1 MKIFIFLWLF
11 LQCFQLIY
19 SNPVRSKRNSSNVSI
34 KSNDDRFYCFKHEND
49 NWRSFTEETR
59 PTQLISIPGKNHL
72 CCVAFAISDL
82 TNPKYYV
89 RHSQGKES
97 SFVNDDPKYS
107 NIDSCFKGNEGAL
120 HCCCTKDKCNHA
132 NFALYNYNKI
142 QYSPSAF
149 KGIEIVFFIFSLLF
163 IPLILV
169 IIYIIS
175 RYTCLNKYSDKNQ
188 VELSAMKNIDLR
200 GIIVQPYHSPQ
211 EVDAI
216 ISQITNSKSLNP
228 REPSDFKKVKFRSV
242 TTFSTVDDLTIREPA
257 PIELPPLTSND
268 PCMEMITHMVKYG
281 PKEIKFD
288 PNSLILCY
296 DRALTVLKN
305 EPILQEASLPVAIY
319 GDLHGQYSDLIRF
332 FHLNGWPPTTRCC
345 FMGDYV
351 DRGRHSLEVITLLL
365 CLKAVMP
372 HDVYLNRGNHEDANL
387 PLATRL
393 NNKILCM
400 HGGLSPK
407 IESWDSIS
415 EIKRPIFNLVPNTLA
430 CDLCWS
436 DPDKQ
441 SDDYM
446 VNFKRDKKNGIG
458 FMFGHKQVYEMCKIL
473 DIQLIVRGHQA
484 PMNGYELFTSKMCT
498 LFSAPGYRGIEE
510 EANFGASMFIDEKG
524 NIDITRIGVSNNV
537 RRERNRQKLNK
548 GDGYLDWKEIKDRPL
563 EDDDE
568 RSC

>member
-1 MKIFIFLWLF
+1 MKVFIFLWLF

-19 SNPVRSKRNSSNVSI
+19 SNPVRSKRNSSNVAI

-49 NWRSFTEETR
+49 NWRSFTKESQ
-59 PTQLISIPGKNHL
+59 PTQLISIPGKNKL
-72 CCVAFAISDL
+72 CCVAFDISDL

-97 SFVNDDPKYS
+97 SFINDDPKYS

-142 QYSPSAF
+142 QYSPTAF
-149 KGIEIVFFIFSLLF
+149 KGIEIIFFIVSLLF
-163 IPLILV
+163 IPLIL
-169 IIYIIS
+169 
-175 RYTCLNKYSDKNQ
+175 
-188 VELSAMKNIDLR
+188 IDLR

-211 EVDAI
+211 EVEAI

-228 REPSDFKKVKFRSV
+228 REPSDFKKVKFCSV

-296 DRALTVLKN
+296 DRALAVLKN
-305 EPILQEASLPVAIY
+305 EPILQEASLPVALY
-319 GDLHGQYSDLIRF
+319 GDLHGQYSDLIRW
-332 FHLNGWPPTTRCC
+332 FHMNGWPPTTRCI

-372 HDVYLNRGNHEDANL
+372 HDVYLNRGNHEDANISRNYSFYAEVINRL
-387 PLATRL
+387 PANSKLNQKVFDKLSECFAWMPLATRL
-393 NNKILCM
+393 NNKILCL

-446 VNFKRDKKNGIG
+446 VYF
-458 FMFGHKQVYEMCKIL
+458 FH
-473 DIQLIVRGHQA
+473 
-484 PMNGYELFTSKMCT
+484 
-498 LFSAPGYRGIEE
+498 
-510 EANFGASMFIDEKG
+510 
-524 NIDITRIGVSNNV
+524 
-537 RRERNRQKLNK
+537 
-548 GDGYLDWKEIKDRPL
+548 
-563 EDDDE
+563 
-568 RSC
+568 